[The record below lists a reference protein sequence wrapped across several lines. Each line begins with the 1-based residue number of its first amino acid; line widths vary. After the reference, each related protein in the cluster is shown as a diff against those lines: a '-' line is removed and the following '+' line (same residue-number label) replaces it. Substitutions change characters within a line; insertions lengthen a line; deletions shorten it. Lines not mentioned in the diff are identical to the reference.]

1 MSETLRLGSSRSGS
15 PRLRS
20 EQAGQAGEAVIILQ
34 ARMASTR
41 LPGKALASIGAR
53 TLIGHCLARLRIG
66 GAAPVV
72 LATTTNQEDD
82 VLVATAAK
90 YGVTAFR
97 GSTDDVLSRYV
108 LAAQSLGARFVVR
121 ATGDN
126 PAVDIG
132 APARVLAALRSTRA
146 DYVIE
151 SGMPYGSAV
160 EGVTVDALVRAST
173 LATSLADRE
182 HVTPWI
188 RRDRTRFTAV
198 QMPAPAAVR
207 RPDVRVTVDTKHD
220 LAFMQEVAARMDNW
234 CDEPELRSIVTVAA
248 SLAAGARCA

>member
-1 MSETLRLGSSRSGS
+1 MS
-15 PRLRS
+15 
-20 EQAGQAGEAVIILQ
+20 EAVIILQ

-97 GSTDDVLSRYV
+97 GPADDVLSRYV
-108 LAAQSLGARFVVR
+108 LAAESIGARFVVR

-132 APARVLAALRSTRA
+132 APDRVLRVLRSTRA
-146 DYVIE
+146 DHVIE
-151 SGMPYGSAV
+151 DGMPYGGAV
-160 EGVTVDALVRAST
+160 EGVTVEALIRASQ
-173 LATSLADRE
+173 LATSAADRE

-188 RRDRTRFTAV
+188 RRDRTRFNAV
-198 QMPAPAAVR
+198 QIPAPAALR
-207 RPDVRVTVDTKHD
+207 RPDVRVTVDTRHD
-220 LAFMQEVAARMDNW
+220 LAFMQDVAARMNDW
-234 CDEPELRSIVTVAA
+234 RDEPELRCIVTVAA
-248 SLAAGARCA
+248 ALSAGARCA

>member
-1 MSETLRLGSSRSGS
+1 MTEAL
-15 PRLRS
+15 RLRS
-20 EQAGQAGEAVIILQ
+20 AQAVIILQ

-53 TLIGHCLARLRIG
+53 TLIGHCLARLRIAE
-66 GAAPVV
+66 AAPVV
-72 LATTTNQEDD
+72 LATTTNREDD

-90 YGVTAFR
+90 YGVPTFR
-97 GSTDDVLSRYV
+97 GPADDVLSRYV
-108 LAAQSLGARFVVR
+108 LAAQSVGARFVVR

-132 APARVLAALRSTRA
+132 GPDRVLAALRSTHA

-151 SGMPYGSAV
+151 DGMPYGGAV
-160 EGVTVDALVRAST
+160 EGVTVDALVRASE
-173 LATSLADRE
+173 LATSAADRE

-198 QMPAPAAVR
+198 QIPAPAALR
-207 RPDVRVTVDTKHD
+207 RPDVRVTVDTSDD
-220 LAFMQEVAARMDNW
+220 LTFMQHVAARMNNW
-234 CDEPELRSIVTVAA
+234 CDEPELRTIVTVAA
-248 SLAAGARCA
+248 SLAAEVRCA

>member
-1 MSETLRLGSSRSGS
+1 MSEAVRLCSPRPGS

-20 EQAGQAGEAVIILQ
+20 GQAGEAGDAVIILQ

-97 GSTDDVLSRYV
+97 GSADDVLSRYV
-108 LAAQSLGARFVVR
+108 LAAQSIGARFVVR

-132 APARVLAALRSTRA
+132 APDRVLAALRSTRA
-146 DYVIE
+146 DHVIE
-151 SGMPYGSAV
+151 EGMPYGGAV
-160 EGVTVDALVRAST
+160 EGVTVEALVRASR
-173 LATSLADRE
+173 LATSAADRE

-198 QMPAPAAVR
+198 QIPAPAALR
-207 RPDVRVTVDTKHD
+207 RPEVRVTVDTRHD
-220 LAFMQEVAARMDNW
+220 LAFMQDIAARMNNW